1 MDSIQSLREEIAERK
16 RVQEELEQRNKELSA
31 LLVISRSV
39 NSTLQLRPLLNLI
52 LDKLKSAVGYTG
64 AGIFMVQDGKP
75 KLFEF
80 RGQLDGEKI
89 SYSPHPLEQCGVLE
103 EVMMTLEPV
112 IVDDMQSDTETAQA
126 FQAVLTKNGL
136 TQQFA
141 YIRSFIGLPLMV
153 RERLTGVLCLV
164 HHQPG
169 FFTYQNLGLAVA
181 IASQAAVGIEN
192 AQTYMRAQS
201 YAALEERQ
209 RLAREL
215 HDSVSQALYGI
226 ALGARTARELLDRD
240 PSRLAEPLNYVLQLA
255 EAGLTEMRSLIF
267 ELRPESLERE
277 GMIALLRK
285 QAEAMRVRHRME
297 VDLDVDLCDENR
309 LNVEQKM
316 ALHRIAQEALHNT
329 IKHAKATKVSIRLEC
344 QKQSVILIITD
355 NGIGFDTAGNFPG
368 HLGLQ
373 SMNERAEELFGNI
386 LLESTP
392 GQGTRIRVSLP
403 LY

>member
-80 RGQLDGEKI
+80 RGQLDGERI
-89 SYSPHPLEQCGVLE
+89 NYSPHPLEQCGVID

-112 IVDDMQSDTETAQA
+112 IVDDMQSDTEQA
-126 FQAVLTKNGL
+126 RSFQAVLSEHNLTK
-136 TQQFA
+136 QFE

-164 HHQPG
+164 HQQPG

-192 AQTYMRAQS
+192 AQTYLRAQS

-240 PSRLAEPLNYVLQLA
+240 PKRLVEPLNYVLQLA

-277 GMIALLRK
+277 GLVALLRK
-285 QAEAMRVRHRME
+285 QAEAMRVRHRMTVEFE
-297 VDLDVDLCDENR
+297 VERCDENR
-309 LNVEQKM
+309 LTVEQKM
-316 ALHRIAQEALHNT
+316 ALHRIAQEALHNI
-329 IKHAKATKVSIRLEC
+329 IKHAKANKVAIQVET
-344 QKQSVILIITD
+344 QKQSVVLTITD
-355 NGIGFDTAGNFPG
+355 NGVGFDTKGNFPG

-373 SMNERAEELFGNI
+373 SMNERAEELFGTTT
-386 LLESTP
+386 LESTD
-392 GQGTRIRVSLP
+392 RKSVV
-403 LY
+403 

>member
-80 RGQLDGEKI
+80 RGQLDGERI
-89 SYSPHPLEQCGVLE
+89 NYSPHPLEQCGVID
-103 EVMMTLEPV
+103 EVMITLEPV
-112 IVDDMQSDTETAQA
+112 IVDDMQSDTEQA
-126 FQAVLTKNGL
+126 RSFQAVLAEHGL
-136 TQQFA
+136 TKQFD

-164 HHQPG
+164 HQQPG

-192 AQTYMRAQS
+192 AQTYLRAQS

-240 PSRLAEPLNYVLQLA
+240 PKRLVDPLNYVLQLA

-277 GMIALLRK
+277 GLIALLRK
-285 QAEAMRVRHRME
+285 QAEAMRVRHRMVVE
-297 VDLDVDLCDENR
+297 FDVERCDENR
-309 LNVEQKM
+309 LTVEQKM
-316 ALHRIAQEALHNT
+316 ALHRIAQEALHNI
-329 IKHAKATKVSIRLEC
+329 IKHAKANKVIIAVET
-344 QKQSVILIITD
+344 QKQSIVLTITD
-355 NGIGFDTAGNFPG
+355 NGVGFDPKGNFPG

-373 SMNERAEELFGNI
+373 SMNERAEELFGTTT
-386 LLESTP
+386 LESTP
-392 GQGTRIRVSLP
+392 GVGTTVKVTVP

>member
-1 MDSIQSLREEIAERK
+1 
-16 RVQEELEQRNKELSA
+16 
-31 LLVISRSV
+31 
-39 NSTLQLRPLLNLI
+39 
-52 LDKLKSAVGYTG
+52 
-64 AGIFMVQDGKP
+64 
-75 KLFEF
+75 
-80 RGQLDGEKI
+80 
-89 SYSPHPLEQCGVLE
+89 
-103 EVMMTLEPV
+103 MTLEPV

-126 FQAVLTKNGL
+126 FQVVLTKNGL

-329 IKHAKATKVSIRLEC
+329 IKVDPFVKT
-344 QKQSVILIITD
+344 QK
-355 NGIGFDTAGNFPG
+355 
-368 HLGLQ
+368 H
-373 SMNERAEELFGNI
+373 
-386 LLESTP
+386 
-392 GQGTRIRVSLP
+392 
-403 LY
+403 